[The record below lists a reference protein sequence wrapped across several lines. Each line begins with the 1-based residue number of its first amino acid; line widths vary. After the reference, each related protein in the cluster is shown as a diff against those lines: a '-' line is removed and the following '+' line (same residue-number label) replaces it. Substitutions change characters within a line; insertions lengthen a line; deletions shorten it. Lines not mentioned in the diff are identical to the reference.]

1 MVTTGAVE
9 GCEGA
14 GEEGA
19 HSVRSIVTTVR
30 CVMVMYGCVGESG
43 VSSQL
48 VSQCSQAFCV
58 RRTDIKLSGGGRERT
73 SVAGWWV
80 SGKSGSCEPGIGLGG
95 AGWVGTPIAYE

>member
-1 MVTTGAVE
+1 VVTTGAVE

-14 GEEGA
+14 GEKGA

-48 VSQCSQAFCV
+48 VRSMLTGILRTADRHQAQW
-58 RRTDIKLSGGGRERT
+58 R
-73 SVAGWWV
+73 
-80 SGKSGSCEPGIGLGG
+80 G
-95 AGWVGTPIAYE
+95 AGENIGCG

>member
-9 GCEGA
+9 GCEGG
-14 GEEGA
+14 GEEGP

-58 RRTDIKLSGGGRERT
+58 RRTDI
-73 SVAGWWV
+73 
-80 SGKSGSCEPGIGLGG
+80 
-95 AGWVGTPIAYE
+95 